1 MTRGMGGRRVP
12 LRVLC
17 VGLFMFFAVSPGF
30 SAASWASQGGFLP
43 LAILIDD
50 MGVEVHW
57 HPVIGRLDLI
67 RAGGRLT
74 LSTESALVTS
84 ASGRVDR
91 LSSPLAVRSGAL
103 LLPLDAMRHLY
114 RELSLPGE
122 IWSFTSNANPRAVRR
137 LTNSAARSDLLQDT
151 PRPGGKGIDLVVLD
165 AGHGGQDPGAVGYRG
180 AHESVLVLDITR
192 RVERRLKAAGIRVAL
207 TRKGNETVS
216 LEKRA
221 DIANALLSKGN
232 KGVFVS
238 IHANASLSTSRRGYE
253 TYFLSPVASSAEA
266 RSTAAIENGALV
278 ADLPREGKGTME
290 KIFSSLLV
298 EEYRRESVE
307 LASVVQKGL
316 KDTIGRWSPDREVRK
331 ANFYVMRC
339 IYMPSI
345 LVEVGFITNPA
356 EASLLATDEYR
367 ERVADGI
374 VRGIR
379 EFIRKSGPG
388 R

>member
-1 MTRGMGGRRVP
+1 MAFFP
-12 LRVLC
+12 FVL
-17 VGLFMFFAVSPGF
+17 
-30 SAASWASQGGFLP
+30 SAAGNSGTHWESQDGYLP
-43 LAILIDD
+43 LSTLVDD

-57 HPVIGRLDLI
+57 HPVLGKLDLV

-74 LSTESALVTS
+74 LLTGSPLVTS

-91 LSSPLAVRSGAL
+91 LSSPLKRTSGAIL
-103 LLPLDAMRHLY
+103 VPLDTMRHLY

-122 IWSFTSNANPRAVRR
+122 IWSLTVGKTPTAIRR
-137 LTNSAARSDLLQDT
+137 LTNTAARPDPGQT
-151 PRPGGKGIDLVVLD
+151 AERPGGQGIDLVVLD

-192 RVERRLKAAGIRVAL
+192 RVERRLKAAGIRVFL

-216 LEKRA
+216 LERRA
-221 DIANALLSKGN
+221 DMANDLLSKGN
-232 KGVFVS
+232 KGIFVS
-238 IHANASLSTSRRGYE
+238 IHANASLSTARNGFE
-253 TYFLSPVASSAEA
+253 TYFLSPIASSADA

-278 ADLPREGKGTME
+278 ADLPSEGKGAME
-290 KIFSSLLV
+290 KIFSNLLV

-307 LASVVQKGL
+307 LAGAVQRGL
-316 KDTIGRWSPDREVRK
+316 KTTVGRWSPDREVRK

-356 EASLLATDEYR
+356 EASRMATGEYR
-367 ERVADGI
+367 DRIADGI
-374 VRGIR
+374 VRGIL
-379 EFIRKSGPG
+379 EFIGKSHNG

>member
-17 VGLFMFFAVSPGF
+17 LGLFMLSAVSPGL
-30 SAASWASQGGFLP
+30 SAASWTSQGGFLP
-43 LAILIDD
+43 LATLIDD
-50 MGVEVHW
+50 MGVEVRW

-122 IWSFTSNANPRAVRR
+122 IWSFTSNANPTAVRR

-307 LASVVQKGL
+307 LASAVQKGL

-379 EFIRKSGPG
+379 EFIRKSGAG